1 MQKPGSEKPNSGG
14 VLAIFLVVAAFAVLS
29 PIAIATE
36 IVVNKSVPATDYS
49 TDDVRAIFT
58 MQKRFWLNNKQIKV
72 YTLPDNSP
80 LHKDFVKNQLKM
92 FPHQIRMVWDRMT
105 FSGTGIA
112 PIELDSEQEMHDK
125 IANTPDSIGY
135 LSHKPNNENIRAF
148 ESQ

>member
-1 MQKPGSEKPNSGG
+1 MQKPGSEKQISGG
-14 VLAIFLVVAAFAVLS
+14 VLAIFLVVAAFAVFS

-49 TDDVRAIFT
+49 TEDVRAIFT

-72 YTLPDNSP
+72 YTLSDSSP
-80 LHKDFVKNQLKM
+80 LHKEFVKNQLKM